1 MGMQLTGKG
10 SLVASSLTAIGASVC
25 CVGPLVLLALGVGGT
40 WVGALTMMEPL
51 RPLFIGLTLL
61 FLGLA
66 FRKLYLVPQVCT
78 PGTPCADPRTL
89 AFTTLVT
96 VAIIGLGSLYRM
108 ASLREGGDTV
118 ARQMGGT
125 LVERELAPGL
135 RQRKCEFE
143 LAAQVGRGRH
153 GCMLLRANELL

>member
-78 PGTPCADPRTL
+78 PGR
-89 AFTTLVT
+89 
-96 VAIIGLGSLYRM
+96 GR
-108 ASLREGGDTV
+108 LRER
-118 ARQMGGT
+118 AKSYAKA
-125 LVERELAPGL
+125 LANDIL
-135 RQRKCEFE
+135 R
-143 LAAQVGRGRH
+143 
-153 GCMLLRANELL
+153 